1 MRFTGKKVLLLGSG
15 GLRIGQA
22 GEFDYSGSQAIKALK
37 EEGIKVIL
45 ANPNIATVQTDA
57 HMADTLYLQP
67 LNMDV
72 VSQIIKKE
80 KPDGI
85 LLGFGGQTALNLG
98 LALDKAGI
106 LAEHGVTVLG
116 TEVNSIRQTEDRD
129 LFKQALESIDIH
141 CPRSICVTTVEDA
154 LLAAEEIGY
163 PIMMRAGFSLGGL
176 GSGKIANKEELVK
189 RTKEC
194 FATVPQIL
202 IEEYLLGWKEFEY
215 EIVRDANGNALTIC
229 NMENLDPMGI
239 HTGESIVIA
248 PAQTLSNRDHQVLRN
263 MAIAIANHFKIIGEC
278 NIQFAVNPH
287 SGSYRVIE
295 MNARLSR
302 SSALASK
309 ATGYPLAFVATKL
322 GLGYLLHE
330 IKNSVTQ
337 KTCAFFEPALDY
349 VVVKIPRWDTHKLKT
364 AERTIGTEMKS
375 VGEVMGIG
383 RSFPESL
390 QKAVGMLNIGASCLS
405 DYPHHIPD
413 LRKEIEFPTDR
424 RLFAL
429 YQFFLA
435 DGTVEEAQQ
444 LSNINPWFLLHLHA
458 IAAVEKQLK
467 HEPISPSLLLN
478 SKRMGF
484 SDRAI
489 GRIIQQS
496 EDSVRAIRLEANI
509 VPYVKQIDTLAGEFA
524 AQTNYLYLTYHAC
537 EHDIEP
543 SVERPVLVLGSGPYS
558 IGSSVE
564 FDWCAV
570 NTSRSLRELNK
581 KSILINSNPE
591 TVSTDYDESDRLYFE
606 QLTLERV
613 RDIADFENAAGLVVS
628 VGGQAANNLALPLA
642 KAGYT
647 LLGTSAESIDQA
659 EDREKFSALLNQLNI
674 DQPPWQRAT
683 SLESA
688 KQFAEQIGY
697 PVLFRPS
704 YILSGSAMN
713 VAHDQTSLEQ
723 YLQEASLVSADHPVV
738 ISKFIQDAKELEI
751 DGVADK
757 GNIIIEAITEHIEN
771 AGIHSGDATLV
782 IPPQRLYLETIRK
795 TKKITSLIV
804 KALQITGPFN
814 IQFIAKN
821 NFIQVIEC
829 NLRASRSFPFVSK
842 VTGYNFI
849 AIATR
854 VMLGEHV
861 PMTYETLELDYV
873 GVKAPQFS
881 YHRLKGANPV
891 ANVEMSS
898 TGEVACLGENLYEAY
913 LNAWLST
920 EQTLPKKRILV
931 SIGDLQK
938 TKLLS
943 FLKQLDEQGWELYST
958 SGTHAFLSRNGIG
971 SYFVYKASE
980 LREPNIQTLI
990 AQRKIDLIINIPTG
1004 NGITTKTDGY
1014 KVRRMAVDHHIPL
1027 ITNVQI
1033 AQIML
1038 QCLID
1043 FKGKAPGSILSW
1055 QEYLKRN
1062 SSHRQ
1067 MIPGHIEH
1075 LYHAR
1080 EHQTLTEITGSGAQ
1094 TQRSTKVIKE
1104 IKSVNQTRRDFH
1116 D

>member
-1 MRFTGKKVLLLGSG
+1 MRFSGKKVLLLGSG

-37 EEGIKVIL
+37 EENIQVVL
-45 ANPNIATVQTDA
+45 ANPNIATVQTDS
-57 HMADTLYLQP
+57 HMADVLYLQP
-67 LNMDV
+67 LNIEV
-72 VSQIIKKE
+72 VTQIIKKE
-80 KPDGI
+80 KPDAI

-98 LALDKAGI
+98 LALEKANI
-106 LAEHGVTVLG
+106 LAEHNVAVLG
-116 TEVNSIRQTEDRD
+116 TQVDSIHQTEDRD
-129 LFKQALESIDIH
+129 LFKQALENIGIH
-141 CPRSICVTTVEDA
+141 TPRSICATTVEDA
-154 LLAAEEIGY
+154 LAAAEEIGY
-163 PIMMRAGFSLGGL
+163 PIMLRSGFSLGGL
-176 GSGKIANKEELVK
+176 GSGKIKNKMELIK
-189 RTKEC
+189 RVKEC
-194 FATVPQIL
+194 FATVPQVL

-215 EIVRDANGNALTIC
+215 EIVRDAGGNALTIC

-239 HTGESIVIA
+239 HTGESIVVA
-248 PAQTLSNRDHQVLRN
+248 PAQTLSNQEHQHLRN
-263 MAIAIANHFKIIGEC
+263 LSIAIANHFNIIGEC
-278 NIQFAVNPH
+278 NIQFAVN
-287 SGSYRVIE
+287 SNNGEYRVIE

-337 KTCAFFEPALDY
+337 ETCAFFEPALDY
-349 VVVKIPRWDTHKLKT
+349 IVVKIPRWDTHKLKA

-405 DYPHHIPD
+405 DYIYDIPD
-413 LRKEIEFPTDR
+413 VKREIEFPTDR

-429 YQFFLA
+429 YQYFLTG
-435 DGTVEEAQQ
+435 GTVVEAQQ
-444 LSNINPWFLLHLHA
+444 LSKIDPWFLSHIHS
-458 IAAVEKQLK
+458 IAEVEKRLTEEK
-467 HEPISPSLLLN
+467 LSPALLRTA
-478 SKRMGF
+478 KWTGF

-489 GRIIQQS
+489 GSLTDHS
-496 EDSVRAIRLEANI
+496 EEKIREKRLQASI

-537 EHDIEP
+537 EHDVGP
-543 SVERPVLVLGSGPYS
+543 SQESPVLVLGSGPYA

-570 NTSRSLRELNK
+570 NTSRSLREQGK

-613 RDIADFENAAGLVVS
+613 RDIADFEKAAGIIVS
-628 VGGQAANNLALPLA
+628 VGGQIANNLALPLA
-642 KAGYT
+642 KRGYT
-647 LLGTSAESIDQA
+647 LLGTSAQFIDQA

-674 DQPPWQRAT
+674 DQPSWERVS
-683 SLESA
+683 SLEKA
-688 KQFAEQIGY
+688 KQFAEKIDY
-697 PVLFRPS
+697 PVLIRPS

-713 VAHDQTSLEQ
+713 VAYDEKSLEAF
-723 YLQEASLVSADHPVV
+723 LKEASLVSSEHPVV

-757 GNIIIEAITEHIEN
+757 GRIIIEAITEHVEN

-795 TKKITSLIV
+795 TKKITSEIV
-804 KALQITGPFN
+804 AALKITGPFN

-821 NFIQVIEC
+821 NFIQVIEL

-854 VMLGEHV
+854 AMLGRHI

-891 ANVEMSS
+891 ANVEMAS

-913 LNAWLST
+913 LRAWLAT
-920 EQTLPKKRILV
+920 EQTLPEKRILISV
-931 SIGDLQK
+931 ADAHKS
-938 TKLLS
+938 KLLPY
-943 FLKQLDEQGWELYST
+943 LKQLDEAGWEFYST
-958 SGTHAFLSRNGIG
+958 SGTHAFLSKNGVG
-971 SYFVYKASE
+971 SYFVCKSSE
-980 LREPNIQTLI
+980 KSEPNIQTLI
-990 AQRKIDLIINIPTG
+990 AQQKIDLIINLPTA
-1004 NGITTKTDGY
+1004 NAIDTSTDGFII
-1014 KVRRMAVDHHIPL
+1014 RRIAVDHHVPL
-1027 ITNVQI
+1027 ITNLQI

-1043 FKGKAPGSILSW
+1043 FKGKPPESVLSW
-1055 QEYLKRN
+1055 QEY
-1062 SSHRQ
+1062 
-1067 MIPGHIEH
+1067 I
-1075 LYHAR
+1075 
-1080 EHQTLTEITGSGAQ
+1080 
-1094 TQRSTKVIKE
+1094 QRHVPHPQSIKE
-1104 IKSVNQTRRDFH
+1104 TA
-1116 D
+1116 